1 MNDRPLI
8 FFNCRWRR
16 PHPGPSMTLMARTL
30 AILAASSWLT
40 LLADA
45 SAATEPPLERT
56 DTPSETA
63 EAPAST
69 AELPAATDLPAA
81 TSELAPATSS
91 AKADD
96 VPAVKE
102 VTLDPTAKP
111 PVCRRYV
118 PTGSRIATERCQS
131 AEVADASRAAE
142 RDQTRRDI
150 DELRL
155 RQTTR
160 DAARAA
166 AQAEGLRQRMGF

>member
-1 MNDRPLI
+1 
-8 FFNCRWRR
+8 
-16 PHPGPSMTLMARTL
+16 MTVMARTL

-40 LLADA
+40 LLAA
-45 SAATEPPLERT
+45 NEPPPERR
-56 DTPSETA
+56 DTPSESA

-69 AELPAATDLPAA
+69 AELPATTDPPAA
-81 TSELAPATSS
+81 ASELAPARSS
-91 AKADD
+91 AEADQ
-96 VPAVKE
+96 VPAIKE
-102 VTLDPTAKP
+102 ITLDPTAKP

-131 AEVADASRAAE
+131 AEVADAARAAE

-150 DELRL
+150 DELRM

-166 AQAEGLRQRMGF
+166 EQAAAMRQRSGF